1 MLRQEQP
8 NMRDFAL
15 SCTCSRWPEINL
27 HGRNA
32 FCCRQFELAAFATI
46 ASPCECQAPYAPRV
60 LIAAARR
67 AELTHALQMPLTT
80 LSTAVSKP
88 KAHTDSWIDIAV
100 LEKAEG

>member
-1 MLRQEQP
+1 MGETHSVVVNSNSPRLQRLLRLV
-8 NMRDFAL
+8 NR
-15 SCTCSRWPEINL
+15 
-27 HGRNA
+27 
-32 FCCRQFELAAFATI
+32 
-46 ASPCECQAPYAPRV
+46 QAPYAPRV

-80 LSTAVSKP
+80 LSTALSKP